1 MSGLQS
7 PSTGNFQNY
16 YRTGPHN
23 FVHVNNATYTLKQ
36 IRIKYSVQCLD
47 LDRMPLVN
55 NNVYLEF
62 ARKDFNG
69 CQVLHQHEWQWLQ
82 KYVYKKTFAIK
93 E

>member
-7 PSTGNFQNY
+7 PSTGNFQHY
-16 YRTGPHN
+16 YITGPHN
-23 FVHVNNATYTLKQ
+23 FIHVNNA
-36 IRIKYSVQCLD
+36 KYSMQCLD

-62 ARKDFNG
+62 ARTDFNG